1 MRPGLNRLRLGLFL
15 AAGLAAAALGVGAEK
30 AGLLSSQEQS
40 TVDVRFAVRGSQSA
54 PPGIV
59 VVGIDAAT
67 FNDLRVRWPFPRIL
81 EARVLDRLHQAGAKV
96 IAVDIQFTEPTGP
109 DDLKLFN
116 AAGRAGDVVFATTEV
131 NSTGGTDVLGGD
143 ANLRRIH
150 AVAANA
156 LLPTDSGGVIRRM
169 PYEVQNLKSFAVVT
183 AERALGHPIR
193 PSQLG
198 GSKAWID
205 YAGPPETF
213 KTVPF
218 SLCTGKFPRDFF
230 RGKIVVVGPVA
241 PSLQDV
247 HPTSAS
253 GSQLMSGAEIQANG
267 IWTALRGF
275 PLKNAPGGINELLIV
290 LLALIAP
297 LASIRLSPWRAMAVA
312 IGSGAVFAVAVQLAF
327 DHGRVLGF
335 VYPLVALAVSTVG
348 CVVVGSVLEAFER
361 ARIRDLFGRFVPE
374 QVVDQVLAQTED
386 GLRLGG
392 TLRTCT
398 MMFTDLRGFTTFSE
412 ARSADD
418 VIKILNYYFGEMSQA
433 VLDHGGTLVSYLGDG
448 MMAVFGAPLDQADHA
463 DRALAAA
470 QEMIRDRLPR
480 VNAWIG
486 EQGYGDGFRMGVGL
500 NSGPI
505 MSGNIG
511 SERRMEYTTIGD
523 TVNTASRLEG
533 LTKGTPYSIFVS
545 DSTRTH
551 LQEEPDDLAFRPLY
565 PGSTP
570 SAQSCRRSENPGVPA
585 PTSTTAS
592 AGTFARRAAAT
603 IASADGAS

>member
-1 MRPGLNRLRLGLFL
+1 MRPGLNRVRLGLFL
-15 AAGLAAAALGVGAEK
+15 AAGLAAVALGVGAEK
-30 AGLLSSQEQS
+30 AGVLSSQEQS

-67 FNDLRVRWPFPRIL
+67 FSDLRVRWPFPRIL
-81 EARVLDRLHQAGAKV
+81 HAKLLDRLHLAGAKV

-109 DDLKLFN
+109 DDLKLYN

-131 NSTGGTDVLGGD
+131 NGTGGTDVLGGD

-156 LLPTDSGGVIRRM
+156 LLPTDAGGVIRRM
-169 PYEVQNLKSFAVVT
+169 PYEVENLKSFAVVT
-183 AERALGHPIR
+183 AERALGHTIPASR
-193 PSQLG
+193 LG
-198 GSKAWID
+198 GPQAWID
-205 YAGPPETF
+205 YAGPPGTF
-213 KTVPF
+213 KSISF
-218 SLCTGKFPRDFF
+218 SHVLAGKFSPDLF
-230 RGKIVVVGPVA
+230 RGKVVVVGPVA

-386 GLRLGG
+386 GLHLGG
-392 TLRTCT
+392 TLRVCT

-412 ARSADD
+412 ARSAED
-418 VIKILNYYFGEMSQA
+418 VISILNYYFGEMSQA

-551 LQEEPDDLAFRPLY
+551 LHEEPHDLVYVAELDVRGKSEKVKVWSLHSLAADD
-565 PGSTP
+565 
-570 SAQSCRRSENPGVPA
+570 V
-585 PTSTTAS
+585 
-592 AGTFARRAAAT
+592 AAALVE
-603 IASADGAS
+603 ADLVTQTV